1 MPNLL
6 AVAAGFEGG
15 NGVAHLLMIGLAILV
30 YCLFMAANWD
40 NLD

>member
-6 AVAAGFEGG
+6 AVAAGFDDA
-15 NGVAHLLMIGLAILV
+15 NGALHLLLIGLAILV